1 MVVNIQKKERE
12 RLTGVNFSFSSI
24 YATSGDRCSFGNIL
38 QKVTLPNFMNKFVT
52 NVSEQLGDTLPIHN
66 AFCPFEFGGLY
77 EANKQIKKC

>member
-1 MVVNIQKKERE
+1 
-12 RLTGVNFSFSSI
+12 
-24 YATSGDRCSFGNIL
+24 
-38 QKVTLPNFMNKFVT
+38 MNKFVT